1 MTTEEIKLKFP
12 IGKLYQ
18 IEFSIFGDFGALIN
32 DKSVTFDDFGA
43 LINDKSVT
51 FPCKETVFL
60 MLGIECDGKH
70 CKITAL
76 FPSGQVGTISYLY
89 ANEIKML

>member
-18 IEFSIFGDFGALIN
+18 IVFNIFD
-32 DKSVTFDDFGA
+32 DDFGA
-43 LINDKSVT
+43 LINNKSVT
-51 FPCKETVFL
+51 FPSKETVFL
-60 MLGIECDGKH
+60 MLDIECHDNF

-89 ANEIKML
+89 PKEIKML

>member
-18 IEFSIFGDFGALIN
+18 IVFN
-32 DKSVTFDDFGA
+32 RFDDDFQA

-51 FPCKETVFL
+51 FPSKETVFL
-60 MLGIECDGKH
+60 MLDIECLGNY

-76 FPSGQVGTISYLY
+76 FPSGQAGTISYLY
-89 ANEIKML
+89 PKEIKML

>member
-18 IEFSIFGDFGALIN
+18 IVFS
-32 DKSVTFDDFGA
+32 KFDDFGA
-43 LINDKSVT
+43 IINNKSVT

-60 MLGIECDGKH
+60 MLGIKYNGKF

-76 FPSGQVGTISYLY
+76 FPSGQVGTMSYLY
-89 ANEIKML
+89 PNEIKML

>member
-18 IEFSIFGDFGALIN
+18 IVFNTFDDDFEALIN
-32 DKSVTFDDFGA
+32 NKA
-43 LINDKSVT
+43 VT
-51 FPCKETVFL
+51 FPSRETGFL
-60 MLGIECDGKH
+60 MLDIECDGKY

-76 FPSGQVGTISYLY
+76 FSSGQVGTISYLY
-89 ANEIKML
+89 PNEIKML

>member
-18 IEFSIFGDFGALIN
+18 IVFN
-32 DKSVTFDDFGA
+32 TFDDDFGA
-43 LINDKSVT
+43 IINNKNVT
-51 FPCKETVFL
+51 FPSRETVFL
-60 MLGIECDGKH
+60 MLDIEYQCKRKY

-89 ANEIKML
+89 ASEIKMLKQ